1 MSTELH
7 AGLVGESSSTV
18 DESNTAISLHSGDV
32 PVYATPAMIAMME
45 EAAVNAIAPALEAD
59 KTSVGVRVDVRHL
72 AASPVGAHVRAQAR
86 LALVEGR
93 RLTFK
98 VQAWDGAEQIG
109 DGLHERMIVDREKF
123 LQRTSSKR

>member
-1 MSTELH
+1 MELH

-59 KTSVGVRVDVRHL
+59 KTSVGVHVDVRHL
-72 AASPVGAHVRAQAR
+72 AASPGGAHVRAQAR